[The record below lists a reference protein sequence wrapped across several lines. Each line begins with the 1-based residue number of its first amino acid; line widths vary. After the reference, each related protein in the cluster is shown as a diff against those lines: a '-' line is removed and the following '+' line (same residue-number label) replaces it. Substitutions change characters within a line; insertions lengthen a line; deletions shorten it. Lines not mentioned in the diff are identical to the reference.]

1 MADAVDSKSTVPK
14 GRPGSTPGTGTTPLH
29 PLLVDDPT
37 LLTRGT
43 YDVIAAQF
51 LENARDR
58 RAIVPHLD
66 AFAAAL
72 APGARVVDLGAGP
85 GLDTVLLAE
94 RGLRAFGI
102 DFSMGMLRAGRREF
116 GAVRI
121 QGDARRVPLATA
133 SMDGVWAKA
142 SLLHLQREDVAL
154 ALAEVRRILRPGGVL
169 FVSLKAGSGAATE
182 TGRYGLPRFFQ
193 YWTDDGLDDA
203 LDAHAF
209 DVLRRTTDEGPRD
222 LWLGRLARRR

>member
-1 MADAVDSKSTVPK
+1 M
-14 GRPGSTPGTGTTPLH
+14 
-29 PLLVDDPT
+29 DDPT

-72 APGARVVDLGAGP
+72 TPGARVVDLGAGP
-85 GLDTVLLAE
+85 GLDTVLLVE
-94 RGLRAFGI
+94 RGLRAVGV

-116 GAVRI
+116 TGVRI

-133 SMDGVWAKA
+133 SVDGVWAKA
-142 SLLHLQREDVAL
+142 SLLHLQRDDVAV

-169 FVSLKAGSGAATE
+169 FVSLKAGNGAATE
-182 TGRYGLPRFFQ
+182 TDRYGLPRFFQ
-193 YWTDDGLDDA
+193 YWTDDALDAA
-203 LDAHAF
+203 LDAHGF
-209 DVLRRTTDEGPRD
+209 DVRRRTTDQGERD
-222 LWLGRLARRR
+222 EWLTRLARRG

>member
-209 DVLRRTTDEGPRD
+209 DVLRRTTDEGARD